1 MFFMARNSKW
11 KQIAERRATEL
22 RVNLPHEGIS
32 ELAFLYGRA
41 YDQSRTVGGNT
52 REIFLQKKN
61 LRADY
66 DLTHVPDQYQTYFS
80 AKVAYEMT
88 ELGMYPSP
96 LGKKLN
102 PEAEAFFGDSLD
114 RQVEEE
120 QGRILQ
126 AGEEFPLT
134 AEHAR
139 SW

>member
-1 MFFMARNSKW
+1 MAKW

-52 REIFLQKKN
+52 KEIFLQKKN

-66 DLTHVPDQYQTYFS
+66 DLTHVPAQYQTYFS

-96 LGKKLN
+96 LTQKLN
-102 PEAEAFFGDSLD
+102 PEAEAFFARSLD
-114 RQVEEE
+114 TMVDEEDRRNGDA
-120 QGRILQ
+120 Q
-126 AGEEFPLT
+126 EEFPLT
-134 AEHAR
+134 ADHAR